1 MDDHRRHHQMIDEG
15 GNEANDQCMKTEESN
30 GTPVFNYCIENKND
44 NFFPSIPPQSN
55 QATSDNTYQ
64 FQKPAIS
71 SIPSNKSN
79 KKGGNFTFDM
89 IPLKEQSQQN
99 ENIPQNFQPLPS
111 PPKQKIKQK
120 FELFLDISHYEK
132 QEKEIPL
139 QTDGNSQKKKQDVF
153 DFQDVHEYTGFC
165 DVAMKKCSRDDQ
177 QDRFSAISPLDP
189 VENDDAFF
197 AVYDGHGT
205 SYIAEQVKNNLHQ
218 KIKENKNY
226 PQNIIMAVKQS
237 FEQIDK
243 EICNSQESNS
253 IQKGGTTALCCLI
266 KGDTIYII
274 NCGDSLSVL
283 FTYQNETELLNKLHK
298 PSNENEKIMLNQK
311 NAIYTEQ
318 RVSGTLSVTRAIGDH
333 EHKQF
338 ITSEPEIF
346 QYTINENQKY
356 LFLGTDGFWDII
368 SYKDKLPE
376 LLQKRNDQN
385 IQNLSTYLVE
395 EASNTVTTTK
405 KDNMTLL
412 AIDLNYYYR
421 QNNEAKENQSMQAM
435 QESNCIKKSK
445 QIQINTINTEIS
457 SYFFQAKS
465 PCSVGRSTEK
475 RNTIGSS
482 VSQKS
487 YQQQEL
493 KTCHKIQQKRAFFAS
508 ENTDEEQLS
517 KSEDM
522 GKLDSIIQSQK
533 EIHGVEQNGNLISQS
548 VTSMTDINIQC
559 KNEQPQ
565 QNQQSFNLQNSSNME
580 ISPVINT
587 TPNSSQK
594 KFSFQFP
601 ISNNNSSNN
610 QVPSRQMVIDNKQNT
625 FFQF

>member
-1 MDDHRRHHQMIDEG
+1 MRQNKQRDYNYIQLKDDLNPQKKSKSASQSPSKVQKKIQKEDTSVSSSSTSSSSQHNLSKKQKHQITKSSPQRENQAAQGRGSKESIKEKKQSHKVVEGGEINQLDSEIEINQISQELIQQTKITSNKEESSQLKFQAFSFESQFVQQKELILEKQIQNMDDHRRHHQMIDEG

-421 QNNEAKENQSMQAM
+421 QNNEAKENQSMQA
-435 QESNCIKKSK
+435 
-445 QIQINTINTEIS
+445 INI
-457 SYFFQAKS
+457 FLLF
-465 PCSVGRSTEK
+465 
-475 RNTIGSS
+475 
-482 VSQKS
+482 
-487 YQQQEL
+487 
-493 KTCHKIQQKRAFFAS
+493 
-508 ENTDEEQLS
+508 LS
-517 KSEDM
+517 KVALL
-522 GKLDSIIQSQK
+522 GW
-533 EIHGVEQNGNLISQS
+533 
-548 VTSMTDINIQC
+548 
-559 KNEQPQ
+559 
-565 QNQQSFNLQNSSNME
+565 
-580 ISPVINT
+580 
-587 TPNSSQK
+587 K
-594 KFSFQFP
+594 KY
-601 ISNNNSSNN
+601 
-610 QVPSRQMVIDNKQNT
+610 
-625 FFQF
+625 

>member
-1 MDDHRRHHQMIDEG
+1 MDDHHRHQQMINEC
-15 GNEANDQCMKTEESN
+15 GNEVNDLSMKTEESN
-30 GTPVFNYCIENKND
+30 GTPVFNFCNQNKND
-44 NFFPSIPPQSN
+44 NFFPQNN
-55 QATSDNTYQ
+55 QTTSDK
-64 FQKPAIS
+64 FQKTAVS
-71 SIPSNKSN
+71 SIPSNKTN
-79 KKGGNFTFDM
+79 KKGGNFTFDE
-89 IPLKEQSQQN
+89 LLLQEQSQQN
-99 ENIPQNFQPLPS
+99 ENIPKNFQPLP
-111 PPKQKIKQK
+111 PPPQQQIKKQK
-120 FELFLDISHYEK
+120 FDLFLDISHYEQ

-189 VENDDAFF
+189 VENNDAFF
-197 AVYDGHGT
+197 AVFDGHGT
-205 SYIAEQVKNNLHQ
+205 SCIAEQVKNNLHQ
-218 KIKENKNY
+218 KIKKNTNY
-226 PQNIIMAVKQS
+226 PQNIVQAVKQS
-237 FEQIDK
+237 FEQIDL
-243 EICNSQESNS
+243 EICNSQKSNS

-283 FTYQNETELLNKLHK
+283 VTYQNETQLLNNLHK
-298 PSNENEKIMLNQK
+298 PSNKDEKIMLKKK
-311 NAIYTEQ
+311 NAIFTEL
-318 RVSGTLSVTRAIGDH
+318 RVSGTLSVTRAIGDY
-333 EHKQF
+333 EHKEF
-338 ITSEPEIF
+338 ITSEPEIL
-346 QYTINENQKY
+346 QYTIDENSKY

-368 SYKDKLPE
+368 SWQDKLSE

-395 EASNTVTTTK
+395 EASSTVTTTK

-475 RNTIGSS
+475 RNTIGCSH
-482 VSQKS
+482 SQKQ

-493 KTCHKIQQKRAFFAS
+493 KTCHKQQKRAFFAS
-508 ENTDEEQLS
+508 ENTDEEYLS

-522 GKLDSIIQSQK
+522 GKLDSVIQSQK
-533 EIHGVEQNGNLISQS
+533 EINGIEQNGNLISQS
-548 VTSMTDINIQC
+548 VTSMTDINIQY
-559 KNEQPQ
+559 KYKQPQ
-565 QNQQSFNLQNSSNME
+565 QNQQIFNSQNSSNME
-580 ISPVINT
+580 ISPEINT
-587 TPNSSQK
+587 TPNSSQN

-601 ISNNNSSNN
+601 IPNSNSSNN
-610 QVPSRQMVIDNKQNT
+610 QVPSRQVVIDNKQNT